1 LPLPTSSI
9 QNRKTTG
16 DTRNRDKDW
25 QGKSRADHGYDQ
37 GRRLAGDAAS
47 KGRKAMTLE
56 QQFELIKSLVLLIGG
71 GLIGIAASLTM
82 HWLEAKRE
90 QRREAKRLQRKDY
103 QTALEWAKKGR
114 KDSLRGAHL
123 KGADL
128 IEVDLAGADLRN
140 ADLQRAYLVLT
151 NLQEAILVL
160 ANLQEAVLVR
170 ANLQRA
176 YLGFAN
182 LQRAILVD
190 ANLQG
195 AWLRGANLQ
204 GAWLVGAD
212 LRGAILRGANFQEA
226 DLRESKLDG
235 AKADQQTIWPEG
247 FEIPEGVVV
256 ED

>member
-1 LPLPTSSI
+1 MWLEKRPLADGFPNLREDLEGVGKAGAGPGTALG
-9 QNRKTTG
+9 G
-16 DTRNRDKDW
+16 DRRATRF
-25 QGKSRADHGYDQ
+25 
-37 GRRLAGDAAS
+37 L
-47 KGRKAMTLE
+47 KGERAMTPE
-56 QQFELIKSLVLLIGG
+56 QQFELIKSLALLIGG
-71 GLIGIAASLTM
+71 GLIGIAASLVM

-103 QTALEWAKKGR
+103 QTALEWARKGR

-151 NLQEAILVL
+151 NLREAILVL

-226 DLRESKLDG
+226 DLREAKLDG

-247 FEIPEGVVV
+247 FEVPEGVVI